1 MQPAD
6 PIVAI
11 ATAPGKGG
19 VGVLRFSFPSRS
31 EAGFLQFCQALC
43 FDPTAPGVGSQN
55 RSLKPRYATLIRIK
69 DAQGHLI
76 DEGIALVFNAPNS
89 FTGEHVLEFQGH
101 GGSGVLQAVL
111 ARALELARQLS
122 IPLRH
127 AQAGEF
133 TQRAFLNGKLDLAQA
148 EAVADLIDASSTS
161 AVKAAAASLSGVF
174 SQRVTE
180 LADQITHLRLLLEA
194 TLDFPEE
201 EIEFLEKADAKG
213 QLKSIL
219 TTFGKLLQATQ
230 EGVKFRDGLQVVLVG
245 QPNVGKSS
253 LLNALAG
260 EDIAIVTP
268 VAGTTR
274 DRIKQDLNIR
284 GIPMVLVDTAG
295 LRQTLDEVEQIGI
308 ERTQKSI
315 QEADLVV
322 HLIDSSLPPCPAD
335 EGIRNSMPAGLPIL
349 TVFNKADLASSSGTV
364 AHLQTVWGLSLK
376 SFVSISAKTGHGLE
390 QLKDEILRIAHITHT
405 PDHGFMARQRHVDAL
420 KRCGHHLE
428 MASEFAQQDDR
439 ILDLFAEELRLAH
452 DSLGEITGRMLP
464 DDLLGLIF
472 SRFCIGK

>member
-1 MQPAD
+1 MQPAN

-19 VGVLRFSFPSRS
+19 VGVLRFSFPARS
-31 EAGFLQFCQALC
+31 EAEFLRFCQAFC
-43 FDPTAPGVGSQN
+43 N
-55 RSLKPRYATLIRIK
+55 RYIALKPRYATLVRIK
-69 DAQGHLI
+69 DRELHLI
-76 DEGIALVFNAPNS
+76 DEGIALAFNAPQS

-111 ARALELARQLS
+111 SRALEVAMDLD

-148 EAVADLIDASSTS
+148 EAVADLIDAGSTS

-174 SQRVTE
+174 SERVTR

-201 EIEFLEKADAKG
+201 EIDFLEKADAKG
-213 QLKSIL
+213 QLRSIL
-219 TTFGKLLQATQ
+219 DTFGELLQAAH

-295 LRQTLDEVEQIGI
+295 LRQTQDEVEQIGI

-315 QEADLVV
+315 LEADLVI
-322 HLIDSSLPPCPAD
+322 HLIDSTLPACPDD
-335 EGIRNSMPAGLPIL
+335 ESIRKSMPEGLPIL
-349 TVFNKADLASSSGTV
+349 TVFNKADLLPVGF
-364 AHLQTVWGLSLK
+364 Q
-376 SFVSISAKTGHGLE
+376 VSEAVDSVLVSAKTGLGLE
-390 QLKDEILRIAHITHT
+390 KLKDEILRIAHITHT

-420 KRCGHHLE
+420 KHCGQHLE
-428 MASEFAQQDDR
+428 MASDFAQQDDR

-452 DSLGEITGRMLP
+452 DSLGEITGRLLP

>member
-1 MQPAD
+1 MLQAD

-19 VGVLRFSFPSRS
+19 VGVLRFSFPARS
-31 EAGFLQFCQALC
+31 EAQFLQFCESLC
-43 FDPTAPGVGSQN
+43 FGPIRPPSQSES
-55 RSLKPRYATLIRIK
+55 RAIKSSVLQPRYATLVRVK
-69 DAQGHLI
+69 DSQSHLI
-76 DEGIALVFNAPNS
+76 DEGIALSFQAPNS

-111 ARALELARQLS
+111 SRALELARELE

-148 EAVADLIDASSTS
+148 EAVADLIDASSAS

-174 SQRVTE
+174 SQRVLQ

-219 TTFGKLLQATQ
+219 ATFAELLQATE
-230 EGVKFRDGLQVVLVG
+230 EGVKFRDGLLVVLVG

-253 LLNALAG
+253 LLNALA
-260 EDIAIVTP
+260 EEEVAIVTP

-284 GIPMVLVDTAG
+284 GVPMVLVDTAG
-295 LRQTLDEVEQIGI
+295 LRQTQDEVEKIGI

-315 QEADLVV
+315 QEADLVI
-322 HLIDSSLPPCPAD
+322 HLIDSSAPACPED
-335 EGIRNSMPAGLPIL
+335 EAIRQSMPQGLPIL
-349 TVFNKADLASSSGTV
+349 TVFNKADLANASGYV
-364 AHLQTVWGLSLK
+364 QHDVPDHGMA
-376 SFVSISAKTGHGLE
+376 ISAKTGQGLE
-390 QLKDEILRIAHITHT
+390 QLKDEILRVANITHT

-420 KRCGHHLE
+420 KRCGQHLE
-428 MASEFAQQDDR
+428 VASEFAQQDDR